1 MAVPDIV
8 LQEPFILISLSD
20 SLLGIR
26 LQTDQWVFGTV
37 EKVYSGATA
46 FAVTDSVAFPKE
58 NSVQIVYGSSIYYM
72 VDITN
77 VFFSEN
83 YTP

>member
-1 MAVPDIV
+1 MAVPDID

-20 SLLGIR
+20 SLLGII

-37 EKVYSGATA
+37 EKVYSGATV
-46 FAVTDSVAFPKE
+46 AVTNSVAFPLE

-77 VFFSEN
+77 LFFSEN